1 MSDFT
6 PDAPLW
12 GARLC
17 GAVAGAAISLIYL
30 LPHSRREAAS
40 RFFTGL
46 AFGLIFAAPTGQ
58 WLARQL
64 DVVERLS
71 GAEIILAG
79 ATMASLMAWWVLGAL
94 ARLAGKYGSKTSL

>member
-12 GARLC
+12 GARVC

-64 DVVERLS
+64 DLVESLT
-71 GAEIILAG
+71 GPEIIL
-79 ATMASLMAWWVLGAL
+79 AWWVLGAL
-94 ARLAGKYGSKTSL
+94 ARLAGKYGSKGGL

>member
-12 GARLC
+12 GARVC

-46 AFGLIFAAPTGQ
+46 ACGLIFAAPTGQ

-64 DVVERLS
+64 DLIDRLT
-71 GAEIILAG
+71 GPEIILAG

-94 ARLAGKYGSKTSL
+94 ARLAGKYGSKGEL